1 MNCEAHG
8 PMLVVDASVLFEVVA
23 DTASSE
29 ALRAYLV
36 SDTEHA
42 APHLVDAEVLSV
54 VQSAL
59 RRGALDP
66 TAASQ
71 AVSDLALWPGVRY
84 PHQPL
89 LERAWELRHNV
100 RGHDAMYVALAEALG
115 ATLLTLDHRLA
126 STAGIAC
133 TVEVPKP

>member
-1 MNCEAHG
+1 MGREANG
-8 PMLVVDASVLFEVVA
+8 PMLVIDASVLFEVVVDSA
-23 DTASSE
+23 LSE
-29 ALRAYLV
+29 GLRGCLV
-36 SDTEHA
+36 TDDEHA
-42 APHLVDAEVLSV
+42 APHLIDPEVLSV